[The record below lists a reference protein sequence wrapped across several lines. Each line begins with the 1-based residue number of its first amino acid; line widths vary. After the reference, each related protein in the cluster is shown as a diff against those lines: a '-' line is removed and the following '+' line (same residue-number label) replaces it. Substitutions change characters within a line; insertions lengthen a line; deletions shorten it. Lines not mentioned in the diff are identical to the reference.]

1 MRLSPL
7 FVLPLLVTTWQT
19 AFAATTDDCS
29 KIKDDA
35 ERLACF
41 DNISKQNEP
50 SVSADAKGDEQKSKW
65 EFRTKQSKMDDSISY
80 SIKMLSDNQINE
92 GANDN
97 KYGTIFIACSKPF
110 TTIAF
115 TTGDLLNE
123 YDGTSLVRYRL
134 DKEQAKTTDMVVA
147 KPNYAIGFW
156 EEKKSVPFIKDML
169 GHEKIIVEIKR
180 YGLGDA
186 TMEFSIKGIDEAIKP
201 LRQACN
207 W

>member
-1 MRLSPL
+1 MRLSQL
-7 FVLPLLVTTWQT
+7 VILPLLVTTWQT
-19 AFAATTDDCS
+19 AFSATIEDCS
-29 KIKDDA
+29 KITTDA

-41 DNISKQNEP
+41 DSVSKQNET
-50 SVSADAKGDEQKSKW
+50 SADAEAEGDGQKSKW
-65 EFRTKQSKMDDSISY
+65 KLNTIQSKMDDSTSY
-80 SIKMLSDNQINE
+80 SVRMLSDNQINE
-92 GANDN
+92 GENDN
-97 KYGTIFIACSKPF
+97 KYGTIYIACSKPF

-115 TTGDLLNE
+115 TTGDLLKE

-147 KPNYAIGFW
+147 KPNYVIGFW

-169 GHEKIIVEIKR
+169 GHEKMIVEIKR
-180 YGLGDA
+180 YGLGNA

-201 LRQACN
+201 IRQACN